1 MLERLSE
8 NNARVRNVEWRLML
22 QRSFIE
28 RLEAAHRDT
37 TSAEESLEVMRNL
50 LGDLYHERTA
60 LRRYLTSQGRQSG
73 ALGKGEAPRRGA
85 KTQKSPR

>member
-1 MLERLSE
+1 MLERLSQ
-8 NNARVRNVEWRLML
+8 NNARVRNAELRLML
-22 QRSFIE
+22 QR
-28 RLEAAHRDT
+28 HRDT

-60 LRRYLTSQGRQSG
+60 LRRHLASQSRQSD
-73 ALGKGEAPRRGA
+73 ALGKGETPRRGA

>member
-1 MLERLSE
+1 
-8 NNARVRNVEWRLML
+8 
-22 QRSFIE
+22 
-28 RLEAAHRDT
+28 
-37 TSAEESLEVMRNL
+37 MRNL

-60 LRRYLTSQGRQSG
+60 LRRHLTSQSRQSD